1 MEWLEPSHLMVV
13 LVAVALVAALCL
25 HTASVVAE
33 ARRRRSRRVFALG
46 FSAGWMAAR
55 IFGGRRPLGLRA
67 LANHA
72 KRARPL
78 GLARPSR

>member
-13 LVAVALVAALCL
+13 LVAVALIAALGL
-25 HTASVVAE
+25 QAASVVAE
-33 ARRRRSRRVFALG
+33 AKRRRSRRLFALG

-55 IFGGRRPLGLRA
+55 IFGGRRPKALRL
-67 LANHA
+67 LAQHA

-78 GLARPSR
+78 GLARSSR